1 MSVSRHSAE
10 LGFTLIKEGLPK
22 SAGSSLAPLQPR
34 AERASER
41 GSLPPRHPFA
51 PSFLP
56 LVSMPLTFVPFKKE
70 KKKKK
75 KNTLICL
82 SSCLSLFHFS
92 PLSLQ
97 VQEERERERRREK
110 KCTKTQINY
119 LDFFFPQRAKEKK
132 KKCLTLQFERK
143 GERREGGGRRRRR
156 NKNCIRY
163 KILQSARDMKN

>member
-75 KNTLICL
+75 KTL
-82 SSCLSLFHFS
+82 SSAFPPVCLCSTSLHS
-92 PLSLQ
+92 PSKYRR
-97 VQEERERERRREK
+97 RERERGGGKK

>member
-41 GSLPPRHPFA
+41 GSLPPRHPLR
-51 PSFLP
+51 SLFLTP
-56 LVSMPLTFVPFKKE
+56 RQHAAHVRPIQKRKE
-70 KKKKK
+70 KEK

-97 VQEERERERRREK
+97 VQEERERGGGGEK
-110 KCTKTQINY
+110 KMHQNTDK
-119 LDFFFPQRAKEKK
+119 LFRFFFSPKSEGIKK
-132 KKCLTLQFERK
+132 K
-143 GERREGGGRRRRR
+143 
-156 NKNCIRY
+156 N
-163 KILQSARDMKN
+163 A

>member
-56 LVSMPLTFVPFKKE
+56 SSQHAAHVRPIQKRKE
-70 KKKKK
+70 KEK

-119 LDFFFPQRAKEKK
+119 LDFFFPQRAKE
-132 KKCLTLQFERK
+132 
-143 GERREGGGRRRRR
+143 
-156 NKNCIRY
+156 
-163 KILQSARDMKN
+163 

>member
-56 LVSMPLTFVPFKKE
+56 LVRMPLTFVPFKKE

-110 KCTKTQINY
+110 KMHQNTDK
-119 LDFFFPQRAKEKK
+119 LFRFFFSPKSEGIKK
-132 KKCLTLQFERK
+132 K
-143 GERREGGGRRRRR
+143 
-156 NKNCIRY
+156 N
-163 KILQSARDMKN
+163 A

>member
-97 VQEERERERRREK
+97 VQEERERGGGGKK

>member
-70 KKKKK
+70 KKEKK
-75 KNTLICL
+75 TL
-82 SSCLSLFHFS
+82 SSAFPPVGLCSTSLHS
-92 PLSLQ
+92 PSKYRR
-97 VQEERERERRREK
+97 REREEEEGK
-110 KCTKTQINY
+110 KNAPKH
-119 LDFFFPQRAKEKK
+119 R
-132 KKCLTLQFERK
+132 
-143 GERREGGGRRRRR
+143 
-156 NKNCIRY
+156 
-163 KILQSARDMKN
+163 

>member
-34 AERASER
+34 AERAS
-41 GSLPPRHPFA
+41 GVHSLPAIPFA

-75 KNTLICL
+75 KTL
-82 SSCLSLFHFS
+82 SSAFPPVGLCSTSLHS
-92 PLSLQ
+92 PSKYRR
-97 VQEERERERRREK
+97 REREEEEGK
-110 KCTKTQINY
+110 KNAPKH
-119 LDFFFPQRAKEKK
+119 R
-132 KKCLTLQFERK
+132 
-143 GERREGGGRRRRR
+143 
-156 NKNCIRY
+156 
-163 KILQSARDMKN
+163 